1 MKDFLDAF
9 SHEMKRQI
17 YFFTLCDMKRH
28 WLIEMVKLEVEN
40 KMCES
45 WKHDWMDPLR
55 TTSKN
60 GQGTRIGQILFLDF
74 SKNHNY
80 KLLFFHVYLL
90 HAKIY
95 GLKFPLQ
102 FLKNENHYRFVFLI
116 SRCEDRN
123 KVLKLWKF
131 IIK

>member
-1 MKDFLDAF
+1 
-9 SHEMKRQI
+9 
-17 YFFTLCDMKRH
+17 
-28 WLIEMVKLEVEN
+28 
-40 KMCES
+40 
-45 WKHDWMDPLR
+45 MDPLR